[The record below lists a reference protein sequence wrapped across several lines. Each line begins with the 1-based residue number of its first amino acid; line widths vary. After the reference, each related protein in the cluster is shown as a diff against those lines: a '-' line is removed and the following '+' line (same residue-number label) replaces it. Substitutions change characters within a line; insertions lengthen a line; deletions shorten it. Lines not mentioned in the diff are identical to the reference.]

1 MKTFNKIRDLIE
13 HGHWV
18 ACEHKNGNWKVF
30 LFVNGKGQLEGT
42 GAGETIE
49 KSIEYGLHSMACD
62 QASFEGD
69 FTNNYKVVTPAPKL
83 LKAGDKVEILEN
95 VRELPGLDDWFDE
108 KKEMIGQKGFEIR
121 SFDIVDYEIFT
132 KDKRNSYS
140 FPHWAVAPCYEDEEE
155 TYEQETLSGKEV
167 TVTIDGV
174 EHVAVIK

>member
-1 MKTFNKIRDLIE
+1 MKTYNKIRNLIE

-18 ACEHKNGNWKVF
+18 ACEDKDGYWKVF
-30 LFVNGKGQLEGT
+30 LFVNGKGRLEGT
-42 GAGETIE
+42 EIGGNITD
-49 KSIEYGLHSMACD
+49 SMDYGLRGINYSE
-62 QASFEGD
+62 QRFEEK
-69 FTNNYKVVTPAPKL
+69 FTDNYKVVTPAPKL